1 MHLQFRPK
9 DSSTYTTVVAVKSS
23 STGTPRATVK
33 AVKDGYW
40 RWNFTGTTTT
50 GPAKATGDYVDVR
63 P

>member
-1 MHLQFRPK
+1 MLPTH
-9 DSSTYTTVVAVKSS
+9 TTRGRG
-23 STGTPRATVK
+23 STGSLRTTVK

-40 RWNFTGTTTT
+40 RWNFTGTSTT